1 MSQGLWRAC
10 LAGANPP
17 AMAAKHHLAGIVLV
31 ALSALLWSFGGT
43 FARFITAGSWT
54 VVFWR
59 SYFAVIFLLCF
70 QVLREGP
77 KATLR
82 QFTGMGWPGL
92 AVALCFAGASA
103 SFVIALAYTTVANIL
118 LMQAG
123 VPLLAALMCFL
134 LFKERV
140 SLPTW
145 LAIAAVITGV
155 FVMVSETL
163 TGRVSPIGDGLSLLI
178 ALLFAT
184 ATVLTRRHHEVRMT
198 PAVTLGIL
206 IAMTAAAIMG
216 GARAV
221 SLPDLMWLIAFGAL
235 NLGAGL
241 AAFTLGARL
250 LPAALAALIGT
261 LEPVLG
267 PVWVWLVH
275 GEVPSERTMIGGAI
289 VFAALLAHLLVD
301 SFRKKPAAVSP

>member
-1 MSQGLWRAC
+1 M
-10 LAGANPP
+10 AG
-17 AMAAKHHLAGIVLV
+17 KHHLAGIILV
-31 ALSALLWSFGGT
+31 AASAILWSFGGPI
-43 FARFITAGSWT
+43 ARFITVEGWT

-70 QVLREGP
+70 LVLREGP

-92 AVALCFAGASA
+92 AVACCFAGASTC
-103 SFVIALAYTTVANIL
+103 FVIALSYTTVANIL

-123 VPLLAALMCFL
+123 VPLIAALMCFL

-145 LAIAAVITGV
+145 FAIAAVIAGV

-163 TGRVSPIGDGLSLLI
+163 TGRVSPFGDGLSLLI

-198 PAVTLGIL
+198 PAVTIGIF

-216 GARAV
+216 GAHSV
-221 SLPDLMWLIAFGAL
+221 TTPDLLWLIAFGAL

-241 AAFTLGARL
+241 AAFALGARL
-250 LPAALAALIGT
+250 IPAAIAALIGT

-267 PVWVWLVH
+267 PIWVWLVH
-275 GEVPSERTMIGGAI
+275 GEMPSVRTIIGGSI
-289 VFAALLAHLLVD
+289 VFAALLTHLLVD
-301 SFRKKPAAVSP
+301 FTRKTAAARLARSA

>member
-1 MSQGLWRAC
+1 M
-10 LAGANPP
+10 AG
-17 AMAAKHHLAGIVLV
+17 KHHLAGTILV
-31 ALSALLWSFGGT
+31 AASAILWSFGGPI
-43 FARFITAGSWT
+43 ARFITVEGWT

-70 QVLREGP
+70 LVLREGP

-92 AVALCFAGASA
+92 AVACCFAGASTC
-103 SFVIALAYTTVANIL
+103 FVIALSYTTVANIL

-123 VPLLAALMCFL
+123 VPLIAALMCFL
-134 LFKERV
+134 LFQERV

-145 LAIAAVITGV
+145 AAIAAVIAGV

-163 TGRVSPIGDGLSLLI
+163 TGKVSPIGDGLSLLI

-198 PAVTLGIL
+198 PAVTLGIM
-206 IAMTAAAIMG
+206 IAMISAAAMG
-216 GARAV
+216 GAKSV
-221 SLPDLMWLIAFGAL
+221 TTPDLLWLIAFGAA

-241 AAFTLGARL
+241 AAFALGARL
-250 LPAALAALIGT
+250 IPAAIAALVGT

-267 PVWVWLVH
+267 PIWVWLVH
-275 GEVPSERTMIGGAI
+275 GEVPSERTVIGGSI
-289 VFAALLAHLLVD
+289 VFAALLTHLLVD
-301 SFRKKPAAVSP
+301 FTRKTTAGKLPRST

>member
-1 MSQGLWRAC
+1 
-10 LAGANPP
+10 
-17 AMAAKHHLAGIVLV
+17 MAAKHYLAGVLLV
-31 ALSALLWSFGGT
+31 AASAILWSFGGT
-43 FARFITAGSWT
+43 IARYITVEGWT

-59 SYFAVIFLLCF
+59 SYFAVVFLMCF
-70 QVLREGP
+70 LVLREGP
-77 KATLR
+77 RVTLR

-92 AVALCFAGASA
+92 AVACCFAGASTC
-103 SFVIALAYTTVANIL
+103 FVIALSYTTVANIL

-123 VPLLAALMCFL
+123 VPLIAALMCFL
-134 LFKERV
+134 LFKEHV
-140 SLPTW
+140 SLQTW
-145 LAIAAVITGV
+145 LAIAAVIGGV

-163 TGRVSPIGDGLSLLI
+163 TGKVSPIGDGLSLLI

-206 IAMTAAAIMG
+206 IAFGAAAIMG
-216 GARAV
+216 GAQSV
-221 SLPDLMWLIAFGAL
+221 SLPDLLWLVAFGAL

-241 AAFTLGARL
+241 AAFALGARL
-250 LPAALAALIGT
+250 IPAAIAALIGT

-275 GEVPSERTMIGGAI
+275 GEVPSERTIIGGSV
-289 VFAALLAHLLVD
+289 VFAALCTHLLAEALR
-301 SFRKKPAAVSP
+301 SKGLKPA

>member
-1 MSQGLWRAC
+1 
-10 LAGANPP
+10 
-17 AMAAKHHLAGIVLV
+17 MAARHHLAGIALV
-31 ALSALLWSFGGT
+31 AASALLWSFGGT
-43 FARFITAGSWT
+43 IARYISIEGWT

-59 SYFAVIFLLCF
+59 SLFAIAFLLGF
-70 QVLREGP
+70 LLLKEGP
-77 KATLR
+77 RQTLR
-82 QFTGMGWPGL
+82 QFTSMGWPGL
-92 AVALCFAGASA
+92 AVACCFAGAST
-103 SFVIALAYTTVANIL
+103 SFVIALSYTTVANIL

-134 LFKERV
+134 LFKEQV

-145 LAIAAVITGV
+145 LAIAAVIAGV

-163 TGRVSPIGDGLSLLI
+163 TGKVSPIGDGLSLLI
-178 ALLFAT
+178 AMLFAT

-206 IAMTAAAIMG
+206 IALCAAAVMG
-216 GARAV
+216 GAKPV
-221 SLPDLMWLIAFGAL
+221 SQTDFLWLVAFGAL

-241 AAFTLGARL
+241 AAFALGARL
-250 LPAALAALIGT
+250 VPAAMAALVGT

-275 GEVPSERTMIGGAI
+275 AEVPSNRTILGGSI
-289 VFAALLAHLLVD
+289 VFVALLTHLLVD
-301 SFRKKPAAVSP
+301 LHRSRNHSAAPVSGPL

>member
-1 MSQGLWRAC
+1 
-10 LAGANPP
+10 
-17 AMAAKHHLAGIVLV
+17 MAAKHQLAGIVLV
-31 ALSALLWSFGGT
+31 ALSALLWSFGGAI
-43 FARFITAGSWT
+43 ARFITAESWT

-70 QVLREGP
+70 MVLREGP
-77 KATLR
+77 RETLR

-92 AVALCFAGASA
+92 SVALCFAGASGA
-103 SFVIALAYTTVANIL
+103 FVIALAYTTVANIL

-123 VPLLAALMCFL
+123 VPLIAALMCFL

-145 LAIAAVITGV
+145 VAIAAVIAGV

-163 TGRVSPIGDGLSLLI
+163 AGTVSPIGDGLSLLI

-184 ATVLTRRHHEVRMT
+184 ATVLTRRHSEVRMT

-206 IAMTAAAIMG
+206 IAMTAAAVMG

-221 SLPDLMWLIAFGAL
+221 SFPDLMWLVAFGAL

-267 PVWVWLVH
+267 PLWVWLVH
-275 GEVPSERTMIGGAI
+275 AEVPSQRTIIGGAI

-301 SFRKKPAAVSP
+301 SFRKKTAAVIP

>member
-1 MSQGLWRAC
+1 M
-10 LAGANPP
+10 AG
-17 AMAAKHHLAGIVLV
+17 KHHLAGIILV
-31 ALSALLWSFGGT
+31 AASAILWSFGGPI
-43 FARFITAGSWT
+43 ARFITVEGWT

-70 QVLREGP
+70 LVLREGP

-92 AVALCFAGASA
+92 AVACCFAGASTC
-103 SFVIALAYTTVANIL
+103 FVIALSYTTVANIL

-123 VPLLAALMCFL
+123 VPLIAALMCFL
-134 LFKERV
+134 LFKEQV

-145 LAIAAVITGV
+145 FAIAAVIAGV

-163 TGRVSPIGDGLSLLI
+163 TGKVSPIGDGLSLLI

-184 ATVLTRRHHEVRMT
+184 ATVLTRRHHKVRMT

-206 IAMTAAAIMG
+206 IAMTAAVIMG
-216 GARAV
+216 GARSVTA
-221 SLPDLMWLIAFGAL
+221 SDLLWLIAFGAL

-241 AAFTLGARL
+241 AAFALGARL
-250 LPAALAALIGT
+250 IPAAIAALIGT

-267 PVWVWLVH
+267 PIWVWLVH
-275 GEVPSERTMIGGAI
+275 GEVPSVRTIIGGSI
-289 VFAALLAHLLVD
+289 VFAALLTHLLVD
-301 SFRKKPAAVSP
+301 FTRKTAAARLARSA